1 MIDFGQYIGLYAAY
15 GTGALVWLIA
25 LRTMPSLWPAG
36 ASSGITF
43 AKPWREVLWALLACL
58 GVVAVGQAYQHGL
71 RLPVH
76 GSWGTLAESINQVM
90 IFSPVILLLVLRRQ
104 GLSTAWLPTKRVP
117 QRLVV
122 GVAVSLAALAAYG
135 LARHELDRYG
145 MYLSRIYTLGNAD
158 KAVQVFLEDV
168 SIAVFMC
175 RLTAAMKRPWIS
187 AGLVG
192 ALFAAG
198 HIPAMLSH
206 GAAGGDLL
214 GLVLDG
220 LLGLFMVRILQRAG
234 DIWWFWC
241 LHFMLDMT
249 QFM

>member
-1 MIDFGQYIGLYAAY
+1 MINFGRYIGLYAGY
-15 GTGALVWLIA
+15 GAGALVWLIA
-25 LRTMPSLWPAG
+25 LRTMPSLWP
-36 ASSGITF
+36 SDQHSGITF
-43 AKPWREVLWALLACL
+43 TKPWREVLWALLACL
-58 GVVAVGQAYQHGL
+58 GVVAVGQAYQHGF

-90 IFSPVILLLVLRRQ
+90 VFSPVVLLLALRRQ
-104 GLSTAWLPTKRVP
+104 GLSTAWLPTKRIP
-117 QRLVV
+117 ERLAV
-122 GVAVSLAALAAYG
+122 GVAVSLAALVAYCMVREQFG
-135 LARHELDRYG
+135 RFGVFLAR
-145 MYLSRIYTLGNAD
+145 IFAPGNAD
-158 KAVQVFLEDV
+158 KAVQVFLEDL
-168 SIAVFMC
+168 SIAVVMC
-175 RLTAAMKRPWIS
+175 RLTTAMKHPWRS

-206 GAAGGDLL
+206 GVAGGELV

-241 LHFMLDMT
+241 LHFMMDMT